1 MKKRKLAESI
11 TKESEK
17 EDEVPQGCK
26 RLCTPPEGAEDPPAI
41 NLVVEDTEE
50 EQLKEYRFEVTPK
63 MVEERVKTM
72 KDYLLEI
79 AGVPP
84 SEDTPPPHLE
94 RHQAWLLFGGYHK
107 HYKNLETYD
116 FGANTFCYYIFPDVM
131 RQLEN
136 LFQAKPKQRKGFVP
150 LMACMDTFLKY
161 DLPEYIP
168 DQCYYVNTVLVFEVV
183 TKIIMDLEKCSYEM
197 ATGIG
202 LGINV
207 PTKTPYGIEWDS
219 LVEEKKH
226 RRELARAQRRT
237 NRKQATPRRLLRS
250 KEKMPN

>member
-1 MKKRKLAESI
+1 
-11 TKESEK
+11 
-17 EDEVPQGCK
+17 
-26 RLCTPPEGAEDPPAI
+26 
-41 NLVVEDTEE
+41 
-50 EQLKEYRFEVTPK
+50 

-94 RHQAWLLFGGYHK
+94 RHQAWLLLGGYHK
-107 HYKNLETYD
+107 HHKNLETYG
-116 FGANTFCYYIFPDVM
+116 FGANTFSYYIFPDVM

-183 TKIIMDLEKCSYEM
+183 TKM
-197 ATGIG
+197 
-202 LGINV
+202 
-207 PTKTPYGIEWDS
+207 
-219 LVEEKKH
+219 
-226 RRELARAQRRT
+226 
-237 NRKQATPRRLLRS
+237 LLRDGNRDRS
-250 KEKMPN
+250 GDKCPNQDTLWHWMGFSRWRKEAQKGACQSSEENQS